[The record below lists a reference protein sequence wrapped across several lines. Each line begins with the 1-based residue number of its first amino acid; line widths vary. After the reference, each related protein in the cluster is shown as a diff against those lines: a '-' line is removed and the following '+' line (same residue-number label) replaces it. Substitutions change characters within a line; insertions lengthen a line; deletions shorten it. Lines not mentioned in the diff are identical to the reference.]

1 MALSLSTELARTVA
15 VAAAAL
21 LLACGGSDEPA
32 SIDVREATSDTG
44 TSEASSAGARSGEQ
58 GATEL
63 AADFPSD
70 VPMYSPSTTREVL
83 AGAGKHATSF
93 TTEAS
98 SQEVAAFYRQQ
109 LQDNGWKL
117 EKEAE
122 FGDHVVLRGLKQGRK
137 VSVFIMTREGLT
149 TVAVTVA
156 RG

>member
-1 MALSLSTELARTVA
+1 MALSLSTGIAVA

-21 LLACGGSDEPA
+21 LLACGGSDESTSLDTP
-32 SIDVREATSDTG
+32 EATSDTG
-44 TSEASSAGARSGEQ
+44 VGEASSAGARSGEP

-63 AADFPSD
+63 SADFPSD
-70 VPMYSPSTTREVL
+70 VPIYSPSITKEML
-83 AGAGKHATSF
+83 AGVGKHATSF

-109 LQDNGWKL
+109 LPDNGWKL
-117 EKEAE
+117 EEEAE
-122 FGDHVVLRGLKQGRK
+122 FGDHVMLRGLKQARK

-149 TVAVTVA
+149 TVAVTVS